1 MPNQQSVLRR
11 QKGRYNNN
19 NNEEEEEKE
28 EEEEDDDDQ
37 LKHLRLH
44 LFTFSARWLFLT
56 IPLSITLTC
65 LSTYS

>member
-19 NNEEEEEKE
+19 NNNNEEEEED
-28 EEEEDDDDQ
+28 DDDDQ